1 MEVHD
6 VEKNSIEEIR
16 ADHQNFIDKT
26 EDRVKEVPQSTQGGE
41 AVEAMTAHI
50 NKYDVPE
57 EKEDR

>member
-1 MEVHD
+1 M
-6 VEKNSIEEIR
+6 EKNSIEEIR